1 MRTMSKKKRS
11 RNKTQEERIA
21 ATVKITVRMNQA
33 QRYMARAFGNCAFSS
48 PVVLSVYA
56 ASMPDPGR

>member
-1 MRTMSKKKRS
+1 MRTISKKKRS
-11 RNKTQEERIA
+11 RNKTHEERIA

-33 QRYMARAFGNCAFSS
+33 RRYMARAFGNCALSS

-56 ASMPDPGR
+56 ARMPDPGR